1 MHAQQDLRIDA
12 SGGIANAGTLSA
24 ERELRLQTPQDA
36 DNSGGTLNARRIE
49 VNADALRNRGGSI
62 EQLGTQVLQLQAA
75 DLSNLQGRIGNVAST
90 SPGSGNGDGSGTT
103 PGTGTPGTG
112 TPGTGT
118 PGTGTPGTGG
128 TAPVTPPLAA
138 GLLNIAGTLNNDGG
152 RIEATGDLQLSARN
166 SLDNSDG
173 TLGASTLQRAGAAAG
188 QQQRTHDVRA
198 WL

>member
-1 MHAQQDLRIDA
+1 MYANRIWLVGNEHGVGVRNAGKIGAQAGELVVTADGRLQNIGAMHAQQDLRIDA

-90 SPGSGNGDGSGTT
+90 HRHARYGYARYGYAGHWWYR
-103 PGTGTPGTG
+103 TGH
-112 TPGTGT
+112 
-118 PGTGTPGTGG
+118 
-128 TAPVTPPLAA
+128 
-138 GLLNIAGTLNNDGG
+138 
-152 RIEATGDLQLSARN
+152 
-166 SLDNSDG
+166 
-173 TLGASTLQRAGAAAG
+173 AAAG
-188 QQQRTHDVRA
+188 SRSAQHCRNTEQRRRPH
-198 WL
+198 

>member
-1 MHAQQDLRIDA
+1 MWPVR
-12 SGGIANAGTLSA
+12 
-24 ERELRLQTPQDA
+24 
-36 DNSGGTLNARRIE
+36 
-49 VNADALRNRGGSI
+49 
-62 EQLGTQVLQLQAA
+62 
-75 DLSNLQGRIGNVAST
+75 
-90 SPGSGNGDGSGTT
+90 
-103 PGTGTPGTG
+103 TGTPGTG

-173 TLGASTLQRAGAAAG
+173 GGQRAGAAAG